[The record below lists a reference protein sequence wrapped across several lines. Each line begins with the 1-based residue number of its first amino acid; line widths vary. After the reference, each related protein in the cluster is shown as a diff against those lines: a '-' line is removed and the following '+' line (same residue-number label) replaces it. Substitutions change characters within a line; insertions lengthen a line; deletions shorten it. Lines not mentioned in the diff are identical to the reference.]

1 MRCLLVSDLH
11 YTLRQ
16 FDWVLNQA
24 DSCDVVVIAGDH
36 LDIASAVDFQA
47 QITVIFTYLRRLR
60 TRTQVIVCSGNHDLD
75 AQNEAD
81 EKFAR
86 WILKLRQ
93 FDVPT
98 DGDSLERDGTLFTVC
113 PWWDGPVA
121 CQRVAEQLERD
132 STQEKA
138 RWVWVYHAP
147 PDESPTSWGGKQS
160 FGDSQLTQWIRRFQ
174 PDMVLTGHIH
184 QSPFKS
190 GGSWADRIGATWVF
204 NPGRQI
210 GPTPTHVI
218 LDTQE
223 RRAFWSSLAGMEQVC
238 LDQDLMRPI
247 PALERPPPW
256 LIGTNRGSAGN
267 PACGPR
273 SAD

>member
-24 DSCDVVVIAGDH
+24 DTCDVVVIAGDH
-36 LDIASAVDFQA
+36 LDIVSTVDFQA

-60 TRTQVIVCSGNHDLD
+60 TKTQVIVCSGNHDLD
-75 AQNEAD
+75 AHDATE

-86 WILKLRQ
+86 WILKTRQ
-93 FDVPT
+93 FGVPT
-98 DGDSLERDGTLFTVC
+98 DGDSVETDGTLFTVC
-113 PWWDGPVA
+113 PWWDGPRA
-121 CQRVAEQLERD
+121 RQAVAEQLERD
-132 STQEKA
+132 SQKQKA
-138 RWVWVYHAP
+138 RWIWVYHAP
-147 PDESPTSWGGKQS
+147 PDESPTSWGGRQS
-160 FGDSQLTQWIRRFQ
+160 FGDSQLTQWIKRFG
-174 PDMVLTGHIH
+174 PDMVLSGHIH

-190 GGSWADRIGATWVF
+190 GGSWADRMGSTWIF

-218 LDTQE
+218 LDTDEQ
-223 RRAFWSSLAGMEQVC
+223 RALWCSLAGMEQVC
-238 LDQDLMRPI
+238 LEQDLSRPI
-247 PALERPPPW
+247 ASLDRIPEWIKGPPPGSVP
-256 LIGTNRGSAGN
+256 IPGHGT
-267 PACGPR
+267 R

>member
-24 DSCDVVVIAGDH
+24 DLCDVVVIAGDH
-36 LDIASAVDFQA
+36 LDISSTVDFQA

-60 TRTQVIVCSGNHDLD
+60 AKTQVVVCSGNHDLD
-75 AQNEAD
+75 AHDTAD
-81 EKFAR
+81 EKFAK
-86 WILKLRQ
+86 WILRARQ
-93 FDVPT
+93 IGVPT
-98 DGDSLERDGTLFTVC
+98 DGDSLEKDGTLFTVC

-121 CQRVAEQLERD
+121 CQRVAEQIERD
-132 STQEKA
+132 SLKEKS
-138 RWVWVYHAP
+138 RWIWIYHAP
-147 PDESPTSWGGKQS
+147 PDESPTSWGGRQS
-160 FGDSQLTQWIRRFQ
+160 FGDSQLTQWIRRFK

-190 GGSWADRIGATWVF
+190 GGSWADRIGETWVF

-210 GPTPTHVI
+210 GPAPTHVV
-218 LDTQE
+218 LDTDEQ
-223 RRAFWSSLAGMEQVC
+223 RAFWCSLAGMEQVS
-238 LDQDLMRPI
+238 LDQSLTRPI
-247 PALERPPPW
+247 PALDQFPPW
-256 LIGTNRGSAGN
+256 LTRPNPDSAPN
-267 PACGPR
+267 PVHAPR